1 MKNQHL
7 NHYVEDVRY
16 RVTRE
21 IRENP
26 LLCIGLA
33 LGVGALIGAIGGRA
47 SAPSPSSRRHHWLA
61 DVASDLTDRAH
72 EVAHE
77 VGDRALRAGRHANRG
92 LHQAAHRATEALPD
106 VHLDHLVKRGKSWL
120 RSALS

>member
-72 EVAHE
+72 EAS
-77 VGDRALRAGRHANRG
+77 GRALRAGSHASRELNN
-92 LHQAAHRATEALPD
+92 AVHRATDALPD
-106 VHLDHLVKRGKSWL
+106 VPLDHLVKRGKSWL
-120 RSALS
+120 RSALG